1 MLEIG
6 IRITLIVNLY
16 RRLFVLIVRR
26 IKLIP
31 HKSEETAIELRS
43 FISRNQDLKI
53 SAISYNSS
61 EL

>member
-31 HKSEETAIELRS
+31 HKFEETAIENS
-43 FISRNQDLKI
+43 FLYIKKSGFKD
-53 SAISYNSS
+53 
-61 EL
+61 